1 MTNLT
6 EAKSTL
12 DSILRKEEGERLKP
26 YLCTAGRATIG
37 VGATTYADGR
47 KVSMLDPPIS
57 RAQMDRMLE
66 LAIDGYIQKVMAM
79 VDQKCTTNQLVGLV
93 LCGYNIGLEGLK
105 GSTIIKRHLAGDYVS
120 AARAFGLW
128 DKFRPTPDS
137 PLQVSPALAARRL
150 REAAIYATPDDHD
163 AAPEPIPQ
171 EVAPESSMAKSPIN
185 ISSVVAGGTAAV
197 VAATQ
202 TLGVVKD
209 FKESLAGL
217 GEWMVPLLCV
227 VIVAC
232 AGYAIY
238 QRVWKQRAGGWA

>member
-1 MTNLT
+1 MATML
-6 EAKSTL
+6 EAKATL

-26 YLCTAGRATIG
+26 YRCTAGRPTIG
-37 VGATTYADGR
+37 VGATTYSDGR
-47 KVSMLDPPIS
+47 QVTMLDPPIT
-57 RAQMDRMLE
+57 RAQMNRMLE

-79 VDQKCTTNQLVGLV
+79 TAQKCGTNQLVGLI
-93 LCGYNIGLEGLK
+93 LCGYNIGLKGLE

-128 DKFRPTPDS
+128 NKFRPTPDS
-137 PLQVSPALAARRL
+137 PLQVSPALTARRL
-150 REAAIYATPDDHD
+150 REAAIYATPDNHAD
-163 AAPEPIPQ
+163 APTPIPQ
-171 EVAPESSMAKSPIN
+171 EVDPESKMSASPIN
-185 ISSVVAGGTAAV
+185 ISSTVAAGSATL

-217 GEWMVPLLCV
+217 GEWLVPLLCV
-227 VIVAC
+227 VIVAA

-238 QRVWKQRAGGWA
+238 QRFRQRAGGWA